1 VIRFQT
7 TNSLSTTIKFH
18 NGRHRVGVE
27 GNIAL
32 ARIGFGSG
40 TPHSKRAVDEVNAV
54 KSGSDVSLFSRRRK
68 SLNRQFPSIV
78 EPLADLPDGTVVD
91 GELVAIDD
99 DGRPNFHL
107 LQNFRAEA
115 TRIHYY
121 IFDLLCCEDRDLTR
135 LPLIERRVLLKSLV
149 MIHET
154 RIRISDYVEAGA
166 TELLAAVREQHLEG
180 IIGKRKDKPLPARK
194 TKWRVD
200 QVSRESRT
208 GIGDWR
214 LHSGSTRH

>member
-1 VIRFQT
+1 MELFGAPRCAPRYLWAGGVNFPVLARGKDLVIRFQT

-68 SLNRQFPSIV
+68 SLNRQFPYIV
-78 EPLADLPDGTVVD
+78 ERLAQLPDGTAVD

-99 DGRPNFHL
+99 SGHPDFHL
-107 LQNFRAEA
+107 LQNFR
-115 TRIHYY
+115 
-121 IFDLLCCEDRDLTR
+121 
-135 LPLIERRVLLKSLV
+135 ER
-149 MIHET
+149 
-154 RIRISDYVEAGA
+154 YVKCRFYVVGGAGIPR
-166 TELLAAVREQHLEG
+166 AAHR
-180 IIGKRKDKPLPARK
+180 AA
-194 TKWRVD
+194 
-200 QVSRESRT
+200 
-208 GIGDWR
+208 
-214 LHSGSTRH
+214 